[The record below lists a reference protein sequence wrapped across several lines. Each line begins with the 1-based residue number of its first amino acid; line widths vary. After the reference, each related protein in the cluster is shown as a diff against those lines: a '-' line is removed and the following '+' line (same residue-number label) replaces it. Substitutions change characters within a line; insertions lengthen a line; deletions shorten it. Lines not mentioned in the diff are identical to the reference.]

1 MISRFHRKAMS
12 GIELVLIIL
21 MTFSISYLIYTEDHP
36 MLPVVK
42 AQSTLS
48 TPSACCEKTTS
59 GAYCI
64 NTASANCDANF
75 KSSPTS
81 CETTSYCRLGTCYDS
96 EEGICME
103 NTPQRVCQE
112 NSGTWDARAV
122 SDVPQCQLGCC
133 VIADQAAFVPLVRCK
148 RLSTLFG
155 VEIDYR
161 KDITSELNCIAT
173 AQSQDTGACVYEQDF
188 ERTCKFTTRKDC
200 GATQTVE
207 AINGT
212 NISLSSDK
220 KFYKDYLC
228 SAEELNTACAK
239 QAGTTCYQ
247 GDVYW
252 TDSCGNRENVYSSDK
267 VRSWNSGRVLGADS
281 ICNKNDGSNKNCGNC
296 DYLLGTR
303 CEAWQSILGI
313 GKPDGSDYFCQR
325 TECVDRTG
333 NQRKN
338 GESWCVYDSK
348 VGNGTDLVGSRYY
361 RELCVDGEVHVE
373 PCADF
378 RNQICIQDSVETEDG
393 QYGFAA
399 CRVNRWQDCLAQTK
413 ESDCTN
419 IDKRECFW
427 VPSVVGM
434 VIGGGAEKSG
444 QVFSNPTVGDT
455 QTFSNPSSG
464 QTFSNGAATGAAITG
479 YATSDT
485 DTEQTS
491 KTNRPNGI
499 CVPSFSPGLKFWQE
513 GDASSVCAQA
523 SAKCV
528 VGFEKGLL
536 GSEKCVENCE
546 CLEDGWAND
555 ANKVCTA
562 LGDCGGYINYQGKY
576 TEDGYTWTVN
586 KKEKK
591 FAPNVVN
598 KLSSGFTGKVVS
610 VGYDMFALVSG
621 NPYYDS
627 VSGKTYESYDT
638 FVAAN
643 SQAKSDS
650 SSGSASNMI
659 AGAGT
664 LLTGVQLAQSVQKNL
679 LDTPALAQTPAGAKT
694 PVQGVVEKGLLGE
707 TLKTG
712 SVSGPSM
719 YTGFDK
725 LYGGGTNA
733 NVLEISTKD
742 VYIGDNLY
750 KGQQYMSTT
759 TGDYAKVVIGDGK
772 EVIAKW
778 DNSLNSG
785 AGGWAAIAGSTPTY
799 DQSFLAQMFKLPA
812 GGPAS
817 ALVSGLQWA
826 GVAAGIGYVV
836 GSLFGMSSGN
846 TMALTLALGGGAFV
860 YETMSTYKPIVDAMA
875 KQFGAS
881 SGLVTAGIGLGVAAL
896 IFIAMYKTE
905 STQVVTFQCSPWQA
919 PSGGNDCEICNDQSL
934 PCSEYRC
941 KSLGQNCEL
950 VNSGTEQEKCVNVNP
965 YDVDAPFI
973 TPNKDKLTNGY
984 SYANVKSSPPG
995 PGFTINKDAGTC
1007 VRAFEKLQ
1015 FGVDTDEPAQCK
1027 IDFVHTTKFDDMAT
1041 WLGNSNL
1048 YLYNHSEQ
1056 LILPNTKDLV
1066 NSSITLQN
1074 GKEMTL
1080 YIRCKDKNGNAN
1092 EAEYAVRFCVDPTP
1106 DNTAPEIK
1114 MTSIQNEGCVAANTD
1129 SANAEFYVSE
1139 PAQCRWSFE
1148 DQSYDVMQNQMQ
1160 CSDQLYQ
1167 INALDLFTCRANL
1180 TGVSRDLTT
1189 YYIRCKDQPNA
1200 PDNDRN
1206 KNEQSYVF
1214 KLKGSTNLKMT
1225 NLAPNG
1231 TVFGAVNPAPVTLKA
1246 ETLFGCNNGNA
1257 ICYYST
1263 TGNDNDYVMFYDT
1276 GKADGIHTQR
1286 QDLSAGSYTY
1296 YIKCVDSGGNVAI
1309 NTTRFTLEIDTNAPV
1324 IARAYEEDN
1333 MLKIVTVRNSE
1344 CSYSFNNCDF
1354 TFQEGTEMP
1363 YANSSVH
1370 VAEWNKDKT
1379 YYIKCRDEF
1388 KNEDADCSMVVRP
1401 STKLF

>member
-1 MISRFHRKAMS
+1 MRSKFNKKAIS
-12 GIELVLIIL
+12 GIELLLIIS
-21 MTFSISYLIYTEDHP
+21 MTFAISYLIYEGDKP
-36 MLPVVK
+36 LIPVVK

-64 NTASANCDANF
+64 NTGAGNCDANF
-75 KSSPTS
+75 KNSPTS

-112 NSGTWDARAV
+112 NGGTWDSRAV
-122 SDVPQCQLGCC
+122 TDVPQCQLGCC

-200 GATQTVE
+200 GAVQTVE

-212 NISLSSDK
+212 NITLSSDK

-228 SAEELNTACAK
+228 SAEELNTACAR

-267 VRSWNSGRVLGADS
+267 VKSWNNGKVLNSDLV
-281 ICNKNDGSNKNCGNC
+281 CNKNDGSNKNCGNC

-325 TECVDRTG
+325 TECIDRTG

-413 ESDCTN
+413 KADCTN

-444 QVFSNPTVGDT
+444 QVFSNPTKGDT

-464 QTFSNGAATGAAITG
+464 SSGNTFSNPTGTGAAITG
-479 YATSDT
+479 YATSEDT
-485 DTEQTS
+485 TTEETT
-491 KTNRPNGI
+491 TNRPNGI
-499 CVPSFSPGLKFWQE
+499 CVPSFSPGLKFWAD

-576 TEDGYTWTVN
+576 TEDGYTWTVD

-598 KLSSGFTGKVVS
+598 KLSSGFTGKVVI
-610 VGYDMFALVSG
+610 VGYAMFALVSG
-621 NPYYDS
+621 ADKEGSVNYMDYAPYAIAIPGLIQNNPLAALSKTS
-627 VSGKTYESYDT
+627 V
-638 FVAAN
+638 
-643 SQAKSDS
+643 
-650 SSGSASNMI
+650 
-659 AGAGT
+659 
-664 LLTGVQLAQSVQKNL
+664 
-679 LDTPALAQTPAGAKT
+679 PAGAKT
-694 PVQGVVEKGLLGE
+694 PLTDAPLKITDAASKTAQTLTATLPQAKVFTKGGVTE
-707 TLKTG
+707 TATKLIKNQDGTFSTG
-712 SVSGPSM
+712 GKLNSLTAEELTQNGINPSTLSFKEPVSQNFLAGAFGA
-719 YTGFDK
+719 TA
-725 LYGGGTNA
+725 GG
-733 NVLEISTKD
+733 
-742 VYIGDNLY
+742 IGDALL
-750 KGQQYMSTT
+750 
-759 TGDYAKVVIGDGK
+759 TGVQ
-772 EVIAKW
+772 
-778 DNSLNSG
+778 
-785 AGGWAAIAGSTPTY
+785 WAA
-799 DQSFLAQMFKLPA
+799 
-812 GGPAS
+812 
-817 ALVSGLQWA
+817 
-826 GVAAGIGYVV
+826 VAAGVGYMI

-846 TMALTLALGGGAFV
+846 TMALTAALGGGTFV
-860 YETMSTYKPIVDAMA
+860 WQALSTY
-875 KQFGAS
+875 QFTPGGLGAS
-881 SGLVTAGIGLGVAAL
+881 LQPYALPIGLGVAAL

-905 STQVVTFQCSPWQA
+905 DTQVVTFQCSPWQA
-919 PSGGNDCEICNDQSL
+919 PSGGNDCEICNDKDL

-995 PGFTINKDAGTC
+995 PGFTITKDQGTC
-1007 VRAFEKLQ
+1007 VKAFERLQ

-1027 IDFVHTTKFDDMAT
+1027 IDFQHTTKFDDMAT

-1048 YLYNHSEQ
+1048 YLYNHTEK
-1056 LILPNTKDLV
+1056 LILPNTKAFA
-1066 NSSITLQN
+1066 NSSIVLAN

-1080 YIRCKDKNGNAN
+1080 YIRCKDKNGNTN

-1148 DQSYDVMQNQMQ
+1148 DQSYEVMQNQMQ

-1189 YYIRCKDQPNA
+1189 YYIRCKDQPSA
-1200 PDNDRN
+1200 PDNERN

-1214 KLKGSTNLKMT
+1214 KLRGSTDLKMT

-1231 TVFGAVNPAPVTLKA
+1231 TVFGAVNPAPITLGA
-1246 ETLFGCNNGNA
+1246 QTLFGCNNGNA

-1286 QDLSAGSYTY
+1286 QDLGAGSYTY

-1324 IARAYEEDN
+1324 IARAYEEEN
-1333 MLKIVTVRNSE
+1333 MLKIVTVRKSE

-1363 YANSSVH
+1363 YANSTTH

-1388 KNEDADCSMVVRP
+1388 KNEDADCSMIVRP
-1401 STKLF
+1401 SSKLF